1 MVTDWQVTAH
11 HLNPVTTG
19 LTARPAASR
28 RGLRAPVT
36 ANGRTQHEPS
46 TAREIT

>member
-19 LTARPAASR
+19 LTRTASR
-28 RGLRAPVT
+28 QPPRTQGARHRE
-36 ANGRTQHEPS
+36 GRTQHEPS